1 MTRKANKTTT
11 RWRRRYLVT
20 SSGTV
25 ILVRGRGRKIGGEV
39 QHQAHLQ
46 GRWKWLVIGSTP
58 LYETDAQLA
67 ALRLQGI
74 PVKKEPRWSTY
85 SS

>member
-11 RWRRRYLVT
+11 AWRKRYLVN

-25 ILVRGRGRKIGGEV
+25 ILIRGKGKKIDGEV
-39 QHQAHLQ
+39 QHQAYLQ
-46 GRWKWLVIGSTP
+46 GKWRWIAIGNMP
-58 LYETDAQLA
+58 LYETEAELA

-74 PVKKEPRWSTY
+74 PVKKEPRWATY